1 MFDFEVSDLLKKNLH
16 TPSEFS
22 HFPQKKKIIGR
33 EKIWIHL
40 WEEIESKRLW
50 GEKIS
55 THLHPLEKKI
65 GFLHIP
71 RAEIENEFQI
81 SQRIALAKC
90 ESSCILD
97 VAGH

>member
-1 MFDFEVSDLLKKNLH
+1 LKSATYLKRIYIPLASFH
-16 TPSEFS
+16 TSLK
-22 HFPQKKKIIGR
+22 KKKIIGR

-40 WEEIESKRLW
+40 WEEIESKRLR

-71 RAEIENEFQI
+71 I
-81 SQRIALAKC
+81 SSRN
-90 ESSCILD
+90 
-97 VAGH
+97 